1 MTDQHPCVLC
11 HVQSTPAF
19 ACYDCRRRMD
29 DQLADLPELYIQAAG
44 EYWATG
50 GESGRG
56 NERSLGLRVAAL
68 DGRAP
73 FDSIAVLESWE
84 RDWRESLST
93 FAGRDPDRA
102 QRERKAER
110 WADSES
116 SDAVGVSLCGVVDFL
131 RIHLEAAAAEHPAI
145 DEFAAELRTLHRQ
158 AKAAARISSEPV
170 TVVECPAD
178 HPDDP
183 SRLCGKRLRLVADQ
197 ATCVRCGASWDVGR
211 LLMVAASTKAEVW
224 QPIGVI
230 SERLGVP
237 ERTLQRWAK
246 DGLVRRRGGNYL
258 WSSVVE
264 ALEIRGRMT
273 SV

>member
-197 ATCVRCGASWDVGR
+197 AECPRCGASWDVGR

-224 QPIGVI
+224 QPASVV
-230 SERLGVP
+230 SERLGVSDS
-237 ERTLQRWAK
+237 TLRRWAK
-246 DGLVRRRGGNYL
+246 DGLVRRRSNNYL

-264 ALEIRGRMT
+264 MLESRDRVG
-273 SV
+273 